1 MSTRRGREVCDPCAL
16 PFMGGDPRTVANLNI
31 LINNIQLYSGSG
43 VLDRVMPLS
52 VQRWL
57 VCRGM
62 AAYNRQYGLWAACAP
77 ASPITEYG
85 PLPESVYI
93 YDRRGR
99 ISAPE
104 RTTEDGGDWCIF
116 PANAHCTPV
125 APLVAAKVKTLEFI
139 ESAVRQNVDSTRAA
153 MAVTYDDKDFTV
165 QIDQAAKD
173 LMKGKPVVKFCRTAA
188 NNVELT
194 QFGGVGTSYLPDLL
208 ALYENTK
215 NELDGIVGR
224 IALGEKSERRIT
236 DEVTA
241 IENAAMTSIDVI
253 IDTFNNFAKY
263 YNIDVVAARGHILER
278 SPVETRGSGEAAGG
292 EQ

>member
-1 MSTRRGREVCDPCAL
+1 MSTRRGRELCDPCAL
-16 PFMGGDPRTVANLNI
+16 PFKGSDPRTAANLNI
-31 LINNIQLYSGSG
+31 LINNIQLYSNSG
-43 VLDRVMPLS
+43 ILDRVLPLS
-52 VQRWL
+52 IQRWL

-62 AAYNRQYGLWAACAP
+62 AAYNRQYGLWAACSP
-77 ASPITEYG
+77 ATPITEHN

-104 RTTEDGGDWCIF
+104 RTTEGGGDWCIF

-139 ESAVRQNVDSTRAA
+139 ETAVRQNVDSTRAA
-153 MAVTYDDKDFTV
+153 MAVTYDDKDFTAQV
-165 QIDQAAKD
+165 DQAAKD
-173 LMKGKPVVKFCRTAA
+173 LMNGKPVVKFCRTAA
-188 NNVELT
+188 NNVALS
-194 QFGGVGTSYLPDLL
+194 QFGGLGTSYLPDLL
-208 ALYENTK
+208 ALYDNTK

-263 YNIDVVAARGHILER
+263 YGVDIIAARGHILEQ
-278 SPVETRGSGEAAGG
+278 SPAAPAQNEEGAT
-292 EQ
+292 